1 MTEYDYEAL
10 LKKAKENLP
19 EHVSDGERFQMPEPD
34 LLIEGKTTVF
44 RNIAEV
50 AESFRREPEAILA
63 YLLKEL
69 GTAGNLDG
77 RRAVFK
83 SRLSTDQVSR
93 RLKAYMNTFVI
104 CSECGKPDSR
114 LVKDGR
120 VLVLECEACGAHRP
134 VKVPRATT
142 ETGPALAVGST
153 YEVLI
158 QDLGR
163 KGDGI
168 AKMDKYIIFV
178 PGTTKGTVV
187 KVKIDNISG
196 TSAFAHVVNE

>member
-1 MTEYDYEAL
+1 MSDYDYEAL
-10 LKKAKENLP
+10 LKKAKSNLP
-19 EHVSDGERFQMPEPD
+19 EHTSDGERFQIPEPD
-34 LLIEGKTTVF
+34 LFIEGKTTVF
-44 RNIAEV
+44 RNFGDFAD
-50 AESFRREPEAILA
+50 AFRRDPEAILA
-63 YLLKEL
+63 YLLREL

-83 SRLSTDQVSR
+83 SRLGVEQVKR
-93 RLKAYMNTFVI
+93 RLNAYMNTFVI

-114 LVKDGR
+114 LVKEGR
-120 VLVLECEACGAHRP
+120 VLILECDACGAHRP
-134 VKVPRATT
+134 VKVPRAIA
-142 ETGPALAVGST
+142 EAGPTLAVGNT

-158 QDLGR
+158 HDLGK

-196 TSAFAHVVNE
+196 TVAFGHAVE

>member
-10 LKKAKENLP
+10 LKKAKCNLP

-34 LLIEGKTTVF
+34 LFIEGKSTVF
-44 RNIAEV
+44 RNIGEV
-50 AESFRREPEAILA
+50 SDAFRREPEAILA
-63 YLLKEL
+63 YLLREL

-83 SRLSTDQVSR
+83 SRLGAEQVKR
-93 RLKAYMNTFVI
+93 RLKAYLNTFVI
-104 CSECGKPDSR
+104 CSECGKPDTR

-134 VKVPRATT
+134 VKVPRVIT
-142 ETGPALAVGST
+142 ETGPALSIGST

-196 TSAFAHVVNE
+196 TAAFAHVVTE